1 MSVTAAA
8 SLSVSTGTAPLSV
21 QFTETSAVVDVI
33 VETGSAADTI
43 TETGAQANT
52 YTEGA

>member
-8 SLSVSTGTAPLSV
+8 SLSVSTGSAPLAV
-21 QFTETSAVVDVI
+21 QFTDTSAVVDII
-33 VETGSAADTI
+33 VETGSADDTI
-43 TETGAQANT
+43 TETGAQSNT